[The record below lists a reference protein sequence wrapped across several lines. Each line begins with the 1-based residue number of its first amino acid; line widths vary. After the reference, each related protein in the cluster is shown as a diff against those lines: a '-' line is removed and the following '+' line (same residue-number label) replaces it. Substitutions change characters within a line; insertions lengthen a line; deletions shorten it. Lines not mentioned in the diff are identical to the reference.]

1 MPQSLIQTQQNCLE
15 ILNRV
20 VFGFSV
26 WTILSSVSLLLFST
40 FFINEKE
47 TVKKIF
53 VKGFAFLLIILNL
66 FSNYIFFVKN
76 YLKIFSVSLLIIG
89 ILFLFIIFF
98 ERGMLQITQIIKH
111 RELEDKFQKILQKVF
126 RTFTSIFN
134 ASIFFLLIF
143 VMRIGI
149 ELKNEE
155 LAFDPS
161 NFVFISITCYTFLYG
176 QISNQRSF
184 EENSAS
190 VRTQSI
196 IDDLKRKISN
206 RLSDQRHIARINSNF
221 DVFSD
226 FKIIKKISILD
237 VFDVIKF
244 SLRLKTKNDKE
255 FYDSSQQIKHFLC
268 FIHNEQV
275 NSSSKNIGNLIST
288 NIDFYDIDIKKTH
301 YSVAGCNFSGC
312 YFNKCCLSGMLK
324 NKNVA
329 TCFDDVE
336 LDECDFSN
344 AIFGEG
350 SSFIGAN
357 LQETN
362 FKNAE
367 FYSCLF
373 GKENAKK
380 RTNANYCSFK
390 GALFGK
396 QTSVTNCDFVC
407 ANFKNATFEYIEF
420 SNCNFAGADF
430 LIISGSNFKFFK
442 NNFYTTKTY
451 KIFEN
456 GIEREIPPTRFPN
469 DFDPEKYSG
478 LIEIEWQGNSKNEEN
493 SGWKQ
498 ILKKND

>member
-1 MPQSLIQTQQNCLE
+1 MAQ
-15 ILNRV
+15 R
-20 VFGFSV
+20 
-26 WTILSSVSLLLFST
+26 
-40 FFINEKE
+40 
-47 TVKKIF
+47 
-53 VKGFAFLLIILNL
+53 
-66 FSNYIFFVKN
+66 
-76 YLKIFSVSLLIIG
+76 
-89 ILFLFIIFF
+89 
-98 ERGMLQITQIIKH
+98 IKH
-111 RELEDKFQKILQKVF
+111 EKWENNFQKILQKVF

-134 ASIFFLLIF
+134 ASIFFLFIF

-161 NFVFISITCYTFLYG
+161 NFVFISLTCYTFLYG

-206 RLSDQRHIARINSNF
+206 RPSNQQCITRISSNF
-221 DVFSD
+221 NIFSD

-244 SLRLKTKNDKE
+244 SLRLRTKNDKE
-255 FYDSSQQIKHFLC
+255 FYDASQQIKHFLC

-275 NSSSKNIGNLIST
+275 DNSSKNIGNSIST

-301 YSVAGCNFSGC
+301 YSIAGCNFSGC

-329 TCFDDVE
+329 TCFDDIE

-344 AIFGEG
+344 TIFGEG

-362 FKNAE
+362 FKNAK
-367 FYSCLF
+367 FYSCML
-373 GKENAKK
+373 GKENTEK

-390 GALFGK
+390 GAFFCG
-396 QTSVTNCDFVC
+396 QTSIINCDFIC
-407 ANFKNATFEYIEF
+407 ANFKNTTFEYVEF

-430 LIISGSNFKFFK
+430 SIVNSNNSNLKFSK
-442 NNFYTTKTY
+442 NNFYTTKAY
-451 KIFEN
+451 KIQEN
-456 GIEREIPPTRFPN
+456 GVEKEIPPTKFLDSLIQKN
-469 DFDPEKYSG
+469 YSG
-478 LIEIEWQGNSKNEEN
+478 LIEVEWIEDDKNKNGRWMPVKNKNS
-493 SGWKQ
+493 
-498 ILKKND
+498 

>member
-1 MPQSLIQTQQNCLE
+1 MSQSLMQTQQNCLE
-15 ILNRV
+15 ILNKV
-20 VFGFSV
+20 IFGFSV
-26 WTILSSVSLLLFST
+26 WTIILSIVLLLFSA

-53 VKGFAFLLIILNL
+53 VKGFAFLLITFNL

-76 YLKIFSVSLLIIG
+76 YLKVFSILLLIIG
-89 ILFLFIIFF
+89 ILFLFIILF
-98 ERGMLQITQIIKH
+98 ERGALQIAQKIG
-111 RELEDKFQKILQKVF
+111 RRRLENKFQKMLQKIF

-134 ASIFFLLIF
+134 ALVFFLLIF
-143 VMRIGI
+143 IMRIGI

-161 NFVFISITCYTFLYG
+161 NFIFISLTCYTFLYS
-176 QISNQRSF
+176 QIASQRSF

-196 IDDLKRKISN
+196 IDDLKRKILN
-206 RLSDQRHIARINSNF
+206 RQSDQRCISITRISSNF
-221 DVFSD
+221 DIFSD

-244 SLRLKTKNDKE
+244 SLRLRTKNDKE
-255 FYDSSQQIKHFLC
+255 FYDTNQQVKHFFC

-275 NSSSKNIGNLIST
+275 NSSSKNTGNRIST
-288 NIDFYDIDIKKTH
+288 NIDFYDINIKKTH
-301 YSVAGCNFSGC
+301 YSIAGCDFSSC

-324 NKNVA
+324 DKNIG
-329 TCFDDVE
+329 TCFDNVE

-344 AIFGEG
+344 AIFGEC

-367 FYSCLF
+367 FYCCRF
-373 GKENAKK
+373 GEEDAKK

-390 GALFGK
+390 GAFFGK
-396 QTSVTNCDFVC
+396 QTLIANCDFIC
-407 ANFKNATFEYIEF
+407 ANFKNAVFEDAEF
-420 SNCNFAGADF
+420 NNCNFAGSDLSVAN
-430 LIISGSNFKFFK
+430 SSNLKFSK
-442 NNFYTTKTY
+442 SNFYTTKTY

-456 GIEREIPPTRFPN
+456 GVEKEIPPTKFPS
-469 DFDPEKYSG
+469 DFNPEECYG
-478 LIEIEWQGNSKNEEN
+478 LIEIEWNENDKNKN
-493 SGWKQ
+493 GGWIPVKKQ
-498 ILKKND
+498 K